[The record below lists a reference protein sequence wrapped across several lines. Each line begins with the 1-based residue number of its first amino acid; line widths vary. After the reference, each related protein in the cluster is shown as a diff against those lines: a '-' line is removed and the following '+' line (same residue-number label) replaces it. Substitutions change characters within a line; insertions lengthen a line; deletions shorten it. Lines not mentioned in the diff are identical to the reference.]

1 MQAAELKRL
10 AEQLRCPSGEFGVEM
25 GRSMAVSNN
34 EMTLK
39 SIEALSIQ
47 NGDRVLELGH
57 GICEHLAQ
65 MMQDKAKVRYQGL
78 EISPLMQQQA
88 MAVNTHLMAQQQV
101 DFGLY
106 DGVQIPFDNA
116 TFDKVLT
123 VNTLYFW
130 SPATLLTAEIARV
143 LKPNGIAI
151 ITYAQ
156 KQFMKTLPFVGEQ
169 FQLYDN
175 KDVAQL
181 IKDVP
186 LEIIESTDK
195 CDRAIS
201 KSGEMVDREYTIA
214 KLRKLDL

>member
-1 MQAAELKRL
+1 MQAAELEQI
-10 AEQLRCPSGEFGVEM
+10 AEQLRCPKGEFGVEM

-34 EMTLK
+34 EMTLN
-39 SIEALSIQ
+39 SIKALNIQ
-47 NGDRVLELGH
+47 NGDRILELGH

-65 MMQDKAKVRYQGL
+65 MMQDKSKVSYHGL
-78 EISPLMQQQA
+78 EVSSLMQQQA
-88 MAVNTHLMAQQQV
+88 VAGNAHLMAQQQV

-106 DGVQIPFDNA
+106 DGVQIPFGDA
-116 TFDKVLT
+116 VFDKVLT

-130 SPATLLTAEIARV
+130 SPATLLIAEIARV

-169 FQLYDN
+169 FILYDN
-175 KDVAQL
+175 KEVAQL
-181 IKDVP
+181 IEDVP
-186 LEIIESTDK
+186 LKIIEFTDK

-201 KSGEMVDREYTIA
+201 KSGQMVDREYTIA
-214 KLRKLDL
+214 RLQKLDL

>member
-130 SPATLLTAEIARV
+130 SPATLLIAEIARV
-143 LKPNGIAI
+143 LKPNCIAI

-186 LEIIESTDK
+186 LEIIEFTDK

-201 KSGEMVDREYTIA
+201 KSGQMVDREYTIA
-214 KLRKLDL
+214 RLQKLDL